1 MAGRELPYDPYIP
14 SGGSGQGG
22 SAGYEGG
29 NTRTA
34 AIQSLASLERGPD
47 VYGPHELCT
56 LIGKNTF
63 EGGKARNSTAPRLC
77 ERWDLHLQGP
87 HNALAHLTFVTDAAI
102 YRAAHSATSF
112 ICSPHPLQSTVANN
126 TPHQQQI
133 DDTVNVMKK
142 NLESV
147 AQRGEH
153 IDQLQDKSENLNQS
167 AQGFRRGANRVRKQM
182 WWKNMKMRIW
192 IIVGI
197 IVLLLIIIIPS
208 VVASKRHH

>member
-1 MAGRELPYDPYIP
+1 MAGREQPYDPYIP
-14 SGGSGQGG
+14 SASNGAAGQGQYDGG
-22 SAGYEGG
+22 SA
-29 NTRTA
+29 RTA
-34 AIQSLASLERGPD
+34 AIQS
-47 VYGPHELCT
+47 
-56 LIGKNTF
+56 
-63 EGGKARNSTAPRLC
+63 
-77 ERWDLHLQGP
+77 
-87 HNALAHLTFVTDAAI
+87 
-102 YRAAHSATSF
+102 
-112 ICSPHPLQSTVANN
+112 
-126 TPHQQQI
+126 QI

-208 VVASKRHH
+208 VVASKKA

>member
-1 MAGRELPYDPYIP
+1 
-14 SGGSGQGG
+14 
-22 SAGYEGG
+22 
-29 NTRTA
+29 
-34 AIQSLASLERGPD
+34 
-47 VYGPHELCT
+47 
-56 LIGKNTF
+56 
-63 EGGKARNSTAPRLC
+63 
-77 ERWDLHLQGP
+77 
-87 HNALAHLTFVTDAAI
+87 
-102 YRAAHSATSF
+102 
-112 ICSPHPLQSTVANN
+112 
-126 TPHQQQI
+126 
-133 DDTVNVMKK
+133 MKK

-208 VVASKRHH
+208 GEFNGLFSYNCRDADKLCLVVASKKDHH

>member
-1 MAGRELPYDPYIP
+1 
-14 SGGSGQGG
+14 
-22 SAGYEGG
+22 
-29 NTRTA
+29 
-34 AIQSLASLERGPD
+34 
-47 VYGPHELCT
+47 
-56 LIGKNTF
+56 
-63 EGGKARNSTAPRLC
+63 
-77 ERWDLHLQGP
+77 
-87 HNALAHLTFVTDAAI
+87 
-102 YRAAHSATSF
+102 
-112 ICSPHPLQSTVANN
+112 
-126 TPHQQQI
+126 
-133 DDTVNVMKK
+133 MKK

-208 VVASKRHH
+208 GESNGFFSCNGSDADKFGVVVASKHH

>member
-1 MAGRELPYDPYIP
+1 MDAETLSCLCGTCTAQYTFITEHPSLTERSLRYKPNLP
-14 SGGSGQGG
+14 SVFE
-22 SAGYEGG
+22 A
-29 NTRTA
+29 
-34 AIQSLASLERGPD
+34 QSL
-47 VYGPHELCT
+47 T
-56 LIGKNTF
+56 LF
-63 EGGKARNSTAPRLC
+63 S
-77 ERWDLHLQGP
+77 D
-87 HNALAHLTFVTDAAI
+87 
-102 YRAAHSATSF
+102 
-112 ICSPHPLQSTVANN
+112 
-126 TPHQQQI
+126 QQQI

-197 IVLLLIIIIPS
+197 IVLLIIIIIPS
-208 VVASKRHH
+208 GEYPGLWSFNSRG

>member
-1 MAGRELPYDPYIP
+1 
-14 SGGSGQGG
+14 
-22 SAGYEGG
+22 
-29 NTRTA
+29 
-34 AIQSLASLERGPD
+34 
-47 VYGPHELCT
+47 
-56 LIGKNTF
+56 
-63 EGGKARNSTAPRLC
+63 
-77 ERWDLHLQGP
+77 
-87 HNALAHLTFVTDAAI
+87 
-102 YRAAHSATSF
+102 
-112 ICSPHPLQSTVANN
+112 
-126 TPHQQQI
+126 
-133 DDTVNVMKK
+133 MKK

-208 VVASKRHH
+208 GEFPILFFRRATAQRLMLCE

>member
-1 MAGRELPYDPYIP
+1 
-14 SGGSGQGG
+14 
-22 SAGYEGG
+22 
-29 NTRTA
+29 
-34 AIQSLASLERGPD
+34 
-47 VYGPHELCT
+47 
-56 LIGKNTF
+56 
-63 EGGKARNSTAPRLC
+63 
-77 ERWDLHLQGP
+77 
-87 HNALAHLTFVTDAAI
+87 
-102 YRAAHSATSF
+102 
-112 ICSPHPLQSTVANN
+112 
-126 TPHQQQI
+126 
-133 DDTVNVMKK
+133 MKK

-208 VVASKRHH
+208 GESNGFFPCIGRHADKFGAVVASKHH

>member
-1 MAGRELPYDPYIP
+1 MANREQPYDPYIP
-14 SGGSGQGG
+14 SGSSGQGG
-22 SAGYEGG
+22 PGGQGGQFDGG

-34 AIQSLASLERGPD
+34 AIQS
-47 VYGPHELCT
+47 
-56 LIGKNTF
+56 
-63 EGGKARNSTAPRLC
+63 
-77 ERWDLHLQGP
+77 
-87 HNALAHLTFVTDAAI
+87 
-102 YRAAHSATSF
+102 
-112 ICSPHPLQSTVANN
+112 
-126 TPHQQQI
+126 QI

-208 VVASKRHH
+208 GEWFLPGGCMEGELIGIAVVASKHH

>member
-1 MAGRELPYDPYIP
+1 MAGREQPYDPYIP
-14 SGGSGQGG
+14 AGNAGQGG
-22 SAGYEGG
+22 SAQYEGG

-34 AIQSLASLERGPD
+34 AIQS
-47 VYGPHELCT
+47 
-56 LIGKNTF
+56 
-63 EGGKARNSTAPRLC
+63 
-77 ERWDLHLQGP
+77 
-87 HNALAHLTFVTDAAI
+87 
-102 YRAAHSATSF
+102 
-112 ICSPHPLQSTVANN
+112 
-126 TPHQQQI
+126 QI

-192 IIVGI
+192 IMVGI
-197 IVLLLIIIIPS
+197 IVILLLIIIP
-208 VVASKRHH
+208 VVVTKNQ

>member
-1 MAGRELPYDPYIP
+1 
-14 SGGSGQGG
+14 
-22 SAGYEGG
+22 
-29 NTRTA
+29 
-34 AIQSLASLERGPD
+34 
-47 VYGPHELCT
+47 
-56 LIGKNTF
+56 
-63 EGGKARNSTAPRLC
+63 
-77 ERWDLHLQGP
+77 
-87 HNALAHLTFVTDAAI
+87 
-102 YRAAHSATSF
+102 
-112 ICSPHPLQSTVANN
+112 
-126 TPHQQQI
+126 
-133 DDTVNVMKK
+133 MKK

-208 VVASKRHH
+208 GESHPLVLSNGTGRETDILRVVVVGKH

>member
-1 MAGRELPYDPYIP
+1 
-14 SGGSGQGG
+14 
-22 SAGYEGG
+22 
-29 NTRTA
+29 
-34 AIQSLASLERGPD
+34 
-47 VYGPHELCT
+47 
-56 LIGKNTF
+56 
-63 EGGKARNSTAPRLC
+63 
-77 ERWDLHLQGP
+77 
-87 HNALAHLTFVTDAAI
+87 
-102 YRAAHSATSF
+102 
-112 ICSPHPLQSTVANN
+112 
-126 TPHQQQI
+126 
-133 DDTVNVMKK
+133 MKK

-208 VVASKRHH
+208 GKPKVLSFLCRVLLANGHKSLPRNIRILFERGTRARCSFSRCLHKGFFGSAWLSAGPSIQSGYSSTQLLAPSHHI

>member
-1 MAGRELPYDPYIP
+1 
-14 SGGSGQGG
+14 
-22 SAGYEGG
+22 
-29 NTRTA
+29 
-34 AIQSLASLERGPD
+34 
-47 VYGPHELCT
+47 
-56 LIGKNTF
+56 
-63 EGGKARNSTAPRLC
+63 
-77 ERWDLHLQGP
+77 
-87 HNALAHLTFVTDAAI
+87 
-102 YRAAHSATSF
+102 
-112 ICSPHPLQSTVANN
+112 
-126 TPHQQQI
+126 
-133 DDTVNVMKK
+133 MKK

-208 VVASKRHH
+208 GELNGFCSRNGSDPDNFVCSGCVKASLSEGRWRVAVSRSAWKSGCWHD

>member
-1 MAGRELPYDPYIP
+1 LQIANTLP
-14 SGGSGQGG
+14 
-22 SAGYEGG
+22 
-29 NTRTA
+29 R
-34 AIQSLASLERGPD
+34 
-47 VYGPHELCT
+47 
-56 LIGKNTF
+56 
-63 EGGKARNSTAPRLC
+63 
-77 ERWDLHLQGP
+77 
-87 HNALAHLTFVTDAAI
+87 
-102 YRAAHSATSF
+102 
-112 ICSPHPLQSTVANN
+112 
-126 TPHQQQI
+126 QQI

-197 IVLLLIIIIPS
+197 IVLLLLIIIPS
-208 VVASKRHH
+208 GELDLSSIARKTRRLITCVQWWQRRRIISGPMVERAC